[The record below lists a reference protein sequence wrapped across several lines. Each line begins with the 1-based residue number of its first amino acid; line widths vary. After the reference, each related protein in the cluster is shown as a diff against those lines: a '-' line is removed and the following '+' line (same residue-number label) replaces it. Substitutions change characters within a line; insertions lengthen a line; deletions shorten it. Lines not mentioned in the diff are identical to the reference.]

1 MWGLDN
7 VIDFIYNYY
16 RDKLGINL
24 VPKLNNFFKN
34 IIIYLKNPIMGINI
48 FTQMLKDLVVFKLK
62 KLKLKTNLNID
73 KF

>member
-48 FTQMLKDLVVFKLK
+48 FT
-62 KLKLKTNLNID
+62 
-73 KF
+73 